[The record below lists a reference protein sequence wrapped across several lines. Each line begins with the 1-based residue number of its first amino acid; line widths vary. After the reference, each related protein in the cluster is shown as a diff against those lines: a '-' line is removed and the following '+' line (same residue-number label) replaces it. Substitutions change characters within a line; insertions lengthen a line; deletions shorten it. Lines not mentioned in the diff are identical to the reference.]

1 MRESNAMLLFETVIV
16 YFYNCDISVGFIKVT
31 DAKKKSDED
40 QAQLEEAMATKKK
53 QDKEIEA
60 LQERIDELQA
70 ENAKLIKSKK
80 RLQEEV
86 CFIKNIACIPSP
98 MNAII
103 LVYFKECIVYISPL
117 PEIVIFSTPK
127 Y

>member
-1 MRESNAMLLFETVIV
+1 LCCI
-16 YFYNCDISVGFIKVT
+16 YNIYLVFIKVT

-53 QDKEIEA
+53 QDKELEA
-60 LQERIDELQA
+60 LQERIDELQS

-86 CFIKNIACIPSP
+86 RRH
-98 MNAII
+98 
-103 LVYFKECIVYISPL
+103 
-117 PEIVIFSTPK
+117 
-127 Y
+127 

>member
-1 MRESNAMLLFETVIV
+1 M
-16 YFYNCDISVGFIKVT
+16 YFCWIYKVT

-53 QDKEIEA
+53 QDKEMEA
-60 LQERIDELQA
+60 VQERIDELQA

-86 CFIKNIACIPSP
+86 CFIKNIACILTP
-98 MNAII
+98 MNA
-103 LVYFKECIVYISPL
+103 LYSYISRNA
-117 PEIVIFSTPK
+117 
-127 Y
+127 